1 MQKLIIEGGYPLTGT
16 IRISGAKNA
25 VLKLMA
31 AALLGKGKFVIRDV
45 PAIKDV
51 YTMIGVLTALGVKA
65 ELTDSV
71 LTLEVDQ
78 ITGEAPTDLV
88 QEMRASIQVMGPLL
102 ARLGWVKIAKPGG
115 CAIGD
120 RPIDLHLRNL
130 ERLGAVIEEEH
141 GFITARCSRLIGQEI
156 SLDFPSV
163 GATENLM
170 MAATL
175 AKGKT
180 VIYNAAREP
189 EIVDIQNFLNQMG
202 AKIYGAGTSV
212 IVIEGIDEKH
222 LGGAEYTVIPD
233 RIEAGTYLLAAAITR
248 GNITLENVNPQHIQV
263 LLSKLTETNSRL
275 SIGLNK
281 ITLESGRIIQ
291 PANIITLPYPG
302 FATDLQPQFMSLVT
316 LANGSSV
323 IKETVYSRRF
333 GHVEELRR
341 MGADI
346 QLDTNSA
353 IVRGVKQLSGA
364 AVRAMD
370 LRAGAA
376 LVIAGLAAHG
386 TTEIT
391 GVEHIM
397 RGYEKLV
404 EKLQGVGAKINLVS
418 EEGN

>member
-1 MQKLIIEGGYPLTGT
+1 M
-16 IRISGAKNA
+16 
-25 VLKLMA
+25 
-31 AALLGKGKFVIRDV
+31 
-45 PAIKDV
+45 
-51 YTMIGVLTALGVKA
+51 
-65 ELTDSV
+65 
-71 LTLEVDQ
+71 
-78 ITGEAPTDLV
+78 
-88 QEMRASIQVMGPLL
+88 
-102 ARLGWVKIAKPGG
+102 
-115 CAIGD
+115 
-120 RPIDLHLRNL
+120 
-130 ERLGAVIEEEH
+130 
-141 GFITARCSRLIGQEI
+141 
-156 SLDFPSV
+156 
-163 GATENLM
+163 
-170 MAATL
+170 
-175 AKGKT
+175 
-180 VIYNAAREP
+180 
-189 EIVDIQNFLNQMG
+189 
-202 AKIYGAGTSV
+202 
-212 IVIEGIDEKH
+212 
-222 LGGAEYTVIPD
+222 
-233 RIEAGTYLLAAAITR
+233 AAAITR

-397 RGYEKLV
+397 RGYERLV

>member
-1 MQKLIIEGGYPLTGT
+1 
-16 IRISGAKNA
+16 
-25 VLKLMA
+25 
-31 AALLGKGKFVIRDV
+31 
-45 PAIKDV
+45 
-51 YTMIGVLTALGVKA
+51 
-65 ELTDSV
+65 
-71 LTLEVDQ
+71 
-78 ITGEAPTDLV
+78 
-88 QEMRASIQVMGPLL
+88 MGPLF

-130 ERLGAVIEEEH
+130 ERLGAVIEERH
-141 GFITARCSRLIGQEI
+141 GYITARCLRLTGQEI

-170 MAATL
+170 MAASL

-180 VIYNAAREP
+180 IIYNAAREP

-202 AKIYGAGTSV
+202 AKVYGAGTSV
-212 IVIEGIDEKH
+212 IVVEGIDADH
-222 LGGAEYTVIPD
+222 LGSTEYTVIPD
-233 RIEAGTYLLAAAITR
+233 RIEAGTYLLAAAVTR
-248 GNITLENVNPQHIQV
+248 GSITLENVIPQHIQA
-263 LLSKLTETNSRL
+263 LLSKLVETNARL

-281 ITLESGRIIQ
+281 ITLESGRTIQ

-316 LANGSSV
+316 LAEGSSV

-341 MGADI
+341 MGANI

-353 IVRGVKQLSGA
+353 IVRGVKQLTGA
-364 AVRAMD
+364 SVRAVD

-386 TTEIT
+386 IT
-391 GVEHIM
+391 KVSGVEHIM

-404 EKLQGVGAKINLVS
+404 EKLQGVGAKIELIT